1 MDPFLQNRKEV
12 ILTEREIVALE
23 EVKRLTQSVTDSK
36 AIKTVLRNY
45 PVLLQQLSVMRK
57 ERDELKK
64 ELEKQTEG
72 INQFLEAFHL
82 LSKYWKKKE

>member
-1 MDPFLQNRKEV
+1 MDPFLQKRKEV

-23 EVKRLTQSVTDSK
+23 EVKRLTQSATDSK

-72 INQFLEAFHL
+72 VNQFMEAFHL
-82 LSKYWKKKE
+82 LSKHWKKKE